1 MLPKFIIWS
10 VSSVSF
16 NEVESGN
23 ISPQIGCP
31 LRSTKSVKTIN
42 GETTATEL
50 FDQALLLLLLW
61 VIQYEFM
68 SHHMWVSWFLIQIRK
83 QMVTR
88 IEHFLNL
95 VHFDLQIRIYRSIA
109 IAVRVK
115 IEPKKLINFTDSV
128 NLQATFKL
136 IIVLPYIVV
145 LVQ

>member
-1 MLPKFIIWS
+1 
-10 VSSVSF
+10 
-16 NEVESGN
+16 
-23 ISPQIGCP
+23 
-31 LRSTKSVKTIN
+31 
-42 GETTATEL
+42 
-50 FDQALLLLLLW
+50 
-61 VIQYEFM
+61 
-68 SHHMWVSWFLIQIRK
+68 
-83 QMVTR
+83 MVTR